1 MKDIKEKKGNMEE
14 ENMSLKKTVEVLE
27 DKIKLLNK
35 QVSKKD
41 ELLK

>member
-1 MKDIKEKKGNMEE
+1 
-14 ENMSLKKTVEVLE
+14 MSLKKTVEVLE

-41 ELLK
+41 ELLR

>member
-1 MKDIKEKKGNMEE
+1 MEE

>member
-1 MKDIKEKKGNMEE
+1 MEE

-41 ELLK
+41 ELLR